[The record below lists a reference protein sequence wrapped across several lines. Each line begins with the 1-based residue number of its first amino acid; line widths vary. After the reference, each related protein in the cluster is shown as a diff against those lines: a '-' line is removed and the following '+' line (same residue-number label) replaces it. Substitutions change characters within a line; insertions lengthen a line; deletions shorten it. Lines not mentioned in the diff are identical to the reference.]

1 MLDTVEMLLKKGTE
15 FHQLG
20 HSEVASQ
27 IYTAILTGQPQ
38 HPDANYNMGLLA
50 IGSGKIQ
57 AGLTFLETALEANAD
72 NAMYWISYIDVLLEI
87 GRIDDAQAVFDQA
100 KLNGAKGEGFDK
112 LEQKLKHC
120 RGKVL
125 EVNSTGL
132 EKKQPKQS
140 NILNSLKLD
149 QAINLAK
156 KKAKEGTPEEAKR
169 IYQDILT
176 KFPKNKR
183 ASDGLEGLASR
194 PVGKASK
201 VQDPTQ
207 DQLQSLINLYSQGQL
222 QEALK
227 EAQNLVHHFPMSA
240 VLFSIQGAL
249 LKGLGQFDLSIAAF
263 NKALAIKPDYKEVY
277 NDMGIVLAEQGKLE
291 KAIEAYNKALA
302 IKPNYAE
309 AFYNMGVALVE
320 HGKLE
325 EAIEA
330 YNKAVSTKPDYA
342 GAFHNMGVALKEQG
356 KLDEAIE
363 AYNKALAIKPNHADA
378 YSNMGIALKEQG
390 KLDEAIEAYNKALA
404 IKPDHADAYNN
415 MGITLKDQGK
425 LEEAIKAYNKAL
437 AIEPDYVEAYYNMGN
452 ALQEQGKLE
461 EAIEAYNKALAIEP
475 DNAEA
480 YNNIGVTLQE
490 QGKLEE
496 AMKAYRKALFI
507 NPDHAGA
514 WNNMGVT
521 LQEQGKLEEAVEAY
535 NKALAIKP
543 DYAEAHRHLSILT
556 KYTSDTAQISE
567 VEALLQQADMGDSDR
582 CNLLYTNAKMQEDLG
597 DLSGAYASY
606 VAGGGLRQK
615 LLKYEFKKDEHLF
628 DQIKRTAPKFKDVA
642 RSAASETITHTPIFI
657 LGMPRSGT
665 TLVEQIVS
673 SHTEVTGA
681 GELSYV
687 SQFGAKLVAG
697 LTTPTLEAVSEF
709 RERYLTELAKRAEG
723 QAFATDKMPQNFTY
737 IALICAAFPEAKIVH
752 VKRNA
757 EATCWSNFK
766 HYFTSKY
773 LGYSYSLR
781 DTVAYYGLYKDLMH
795 FWSQS
800 YSERIYNLDYDKLTE
815 DQEPETRRLIEYLG
829 LNWEDACLSP
839 QNNKRSVK
847 TASQQQVR
855 KKVYKGSSQAWR
867 KYEPFLGGA
876 FDELEA

>member
-363 AYNKALAIKPNHADA
+363 AYNKALAIKPDHADA

-461 EAIEAYNKALAIEP
+461 EAIEAYNKALAIKP
-475 DNAEA
+475 DNAGAQHNLAETLKIYSPKNNHRNPLINLDNKIKAKHNKHALPKIDQELAA
-480 YNNIGVTLQE
+480 YTLNLLNELQTSDKNLSTKYLQIYRRNTVDLNCTRHMQIFREKEIIPKFCFSCYKVQVDVTTVLDLIRLAALFYESEFESDLTRKCLVEVRPNIPGSYKGLIYCRGIDQAHSVKKQLDVHVRDIDKNLVAKIKKGCSEFPLAFPKYGEVASREEEMMQYPEEWQALESQFDEGNLITPKIGVMPSLKE
-490 QGKLEE
+490 FCLS
-496 AMKAYRKALFI
+496 
-507 NPDHAGA
+507 
-514 WNNMGVT
+514 
-521 LQEQGKLEEAVEAY
+521 
-535 NKALAIKP
+535 
-543 DYAEAHRHLSILT
+543 DYLIIQKWIDYSKGI
-556 KYTSDTAQISE
+556 
-567 VEALLQQADMGDSDR
+567 
-582 CNLLYTNAKMQEDLG
+582 G
-597 DLSGAYASY
+597 DLTSELFCDLPVKYNEIME
-606 VAGGGLRQK
+606 VAK
-615 LLKYEFKKDEHLF
+615 
-628 DQIKRTAPKFKDVA
+628 A
-642 RSAASETITHTPIFI
+642 R
-657 LGMPRSGT
+657 
-665 TLVEQIVS
+665 
-673 SHTEVTGA
+673 
-681 GELSYV
+681 
-687 SQFGAKLVAG
+687 
-697 LTTPTLEAVSEF
+697 
-709 RERYLTELAKRAEG
+709 
-723 QAFATDKMPQNFTY
+723 
-737 IALICAAFPEAKIVH
+737 
-752 VKRNA
+752 VK
-757 EATCWSNFK
+757 
-766 HYFTSKY
+766 
-773 LGYSYSLR
+773 
-781 DTVAYYGLYKDLMH
+781 
-795 FWSQS
+795 Q
-800 YSERIYNLDYDKLTE
+800 
-815 DQEPETRRLIEYLG
+815 
-829 LNWEDACLSP
+829 
-839 QNNKRSVK
+839 
-847 TASQQQVR
+847 
-855 KKVYKGSSQAWR
+855 
-867 KYEPFLGGA
+867 
-876 FDELEA
+876 